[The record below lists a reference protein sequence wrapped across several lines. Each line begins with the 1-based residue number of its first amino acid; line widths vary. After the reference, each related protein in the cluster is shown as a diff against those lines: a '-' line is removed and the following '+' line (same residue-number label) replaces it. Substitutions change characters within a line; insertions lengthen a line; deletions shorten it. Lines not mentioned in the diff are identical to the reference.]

1 MVIIEVG
8 CSIFVFG
15 NSLVEKLLIVHIALF
30 HSQDTVQLQGGINR
44 VAYPGDVA
52 EVVFLTFVNLH
63 IDINMFGV
71 YIPNAVFQKG
81 SIAITIFVVFLDEVL
96 LVGSPAFRREL
107 LCLEERA
114 EFACLVDFGKGT
126 FLEQTTFNL
135 R

>member
-15 NSLVEKLLIVHIALF
+15 NSLLKKLLIVHIALF
-30 HSQDTVQLQGGINR
+30 HPQDTVQLQCGINR
-44 VAYPGDVA
+44 VAHPGDVA
-52 EVVFLTFVNLH
+52 EVVFLPFVTLH
-63 IDINMFGV
+63 IDINMLRV
-71 YIPNAVFQKG
+71 YVPNAVFQNG
-81 SIAITIFVVFLDEVL
+81 SIAITIFIVFLDEVL

-114 EFACLVDFGKGT
+114 ELARLVDFGKGT